1 MTKKQYSGKLLKLFA
16 IFGIPLVALMAIS
29 SASGKDKKP
38 EPEPKPD
45 DLVPPEL
52 KKALDNWIG
61 NSENDPDTQPPV
73 HVEWFYAGYWIAVQV
88 YPDTVEISEESNFL
102 LGPMA
107 RTITYRARFRWLVML
122 TTDTPLAVGDITGEG
137 SASSIAPSED
147 TTDEARREAAQV
159 AANAAGEWLEA
170 FRKSKKS

>member
-1 MTKKQYSGKLLKLFA
+1 MTKKQYGGKLLKTIA
-16 IFGIPLVALMAIS
+16 IFGVPLVALMWIS
-29 SASGKDKKP
+29 SASGGDKKP
-38 EPEPKPD
+38 KSEPDPRPD

-61 NSENDPDTQPPV
+61 NSEASEAKPPV
-73 HVEWFYAGYWIAVQV
+73 HVAWYYAGWWIAVQV
-88 YPDTVEISEESNFL
+88 YPDTVEISEESNLL

-107 RTITYRARFRWLVML
+107 KTITYRARFRWLVML
-122 TTDTPLAVGDITGEG
+122 TTDAPLAVGDVTGEG

-147 TTDEARREAAQV
+147 TIDEARREAAQI

-170 FRKSKKS
+170 FRKSKK